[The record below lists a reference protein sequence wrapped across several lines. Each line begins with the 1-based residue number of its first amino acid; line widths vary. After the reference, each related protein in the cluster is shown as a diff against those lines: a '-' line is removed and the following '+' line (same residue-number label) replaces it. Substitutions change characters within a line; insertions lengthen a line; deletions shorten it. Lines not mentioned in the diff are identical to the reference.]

1 MTTRDE
7 LINYLIEKSQ
17 AKSYLEI
24 GICDGTNHKK
34 IKCLSKVGIDPVSSS
49 NCVTH
54 RVTSDSFFAKN
65 KSNFD
70 VIFVDGLHVNDQVY
84 RDITNSLKFLNKNG
98 FIVCHDMNPP
108 SELHQR
114 VPRPK
119 NQRQWNGDCWKA
131 WTKLRTERSDIS
143 MYVVDID
150 WGCGVIKYGKQEL
163 FEVKNET
170 LDYSFLE
177 KNRNKLLNLV
187 TAEEFVS
194 LNL

>member
-1 MTTRDE
+1 MTSRDE

-34 IKCLSKVGIDPVSSS
+34 IKCSSKVGVDPVSSS

-54 RVTSDSFFAKN
+54 KETSDSFFSKN
-65 KSNFD
+65 KKNFD
-70 VIFVDGLHVNDQVY
+70 IIFVDGLHVNEQVY

-98 FIVCHDMNPP
+98 FIVCHDMNPT
-108 SELHQR
+108 SELHQQ

-119 NQRQWNGDCWKA
+119 GQRQWNGDCWKS
-131 WTKLRTERSDIS
+131 WTKLRTERNDLS

-150 WGCGVIKYGKQEL
+150 WGCGVIKYGTQEL
-163 FEVKNET
+163 FETKNET
-170 LDYSFLE
+170 IDYAYLE
-177 KNRNKLLNLV
+177 KNRKKLLNLV
-187 TAEEFVS
+187 TVEEFIS